1 MTCDYLDKQNLC
13 GIVVIYNP
21 DETIMAN
28 IASYINQLS
37 HLYIVDNSEESDDTL
52 VNRICAI
59 SNSISYHKF
68 GENRG
73 IATALNEG
81 CKLGSNDGYKWIL
94 TMDQDSFFDSGEFFE
109 SIFGAEY
116 PATAIIAAS
125 YNHVHFKP
133 AASAFSG
140 LLETGFVITSGN
152 VLNLTA
158 WLKSGGFMDK
168 LFIDEVDNEFCI
180 RAGLNGYKILTT
192 KKIYLRHHLG
202 QDVTVSNFLTGQ
214 KRKVS
219 RHSPLR
225 VYYVVRNNLYLWR
238 KFAFSAPAFVINR
251 LRNIVSQAFKIFL
264 YFPDKKNYLRFILKA
279 VKHALTGRY
288 GKFSD

>member
-1 MTCDYLDKQNLC
+1 
-13 GIVVIYNP
+13 
-21 DETIMAN
+21 
-28 IASYINQLS
+28 
-37 HLYIVDNSEESDDTL
+37 
-52 VNRICAI
+52 
-59 SNSISYHKF
+59 
-68 GENRG
+68 
-73 IATALNEG
+73 
-81 CKLGSNDGYKWIL
+81 
-94 TMDQDSFFDSGEFFE
+94 
-109 SIFGAEY
+109 
-116 PATAIIAAS
+116 
-125 YNHVHFKP
+125 
-133 AASAFSG
+133 
-140 LLETGFVITSGN
+140 
-152 VLNLTA
+152 
-158 WLKSGGFMDK
+158 MDK

-225 VYYVVRNNLYLWR
+225 VYYVVMNNLYLWR